1 MTRLSKG
8 LVGIATSQETLISG
22 GSGDGLETLGGR
34 KGATGSQ
41 PRWATSSFR
50 PMEHGRCLGGPAGK
64 DPRVPPLHCGAVRD
78 RGAAGLGPSVV
89 SFPRAP
95 SAGEPGLRGSPC
107 ARLVAPAPRAATS
120 SAHPGDQR
128 PARALGRRA
137 VCAPARCAATL
148 GAAGGPVR
156 FSSLHCC
163 LACRGRGSAPEG
175 ARAAGQ
181 QRPRPGSALSRSR
194 LCRASAAQGAFGKGF
209 RGRSGSGLGRP
220 ARPLSLCAF
229 PRPAP
234 GPGACGGHSLPA
246 RQPDCVLS
254 QTRHG
259 ASDDVLDLPR
269 ASVSFPFIG
278 DSNSTYPSGGVRVK

>member
-107 ARLVAPAPRAATS
+107 ARPVAPAPRAATS
-120 SAHPGDQR
+120 SAHTGDQR
-128 PARALGRRA
+128 PARALGRWA

-156 FSSLHCC
+156 FSPLHC
-163 LACRGRGSAPEG
+163 R
-175 ARAAGQ
+175 
-181 QRPRPGSALSRSR
+181 
-194 LCRASAAQGAFGKGF
+194 SAAQLAGGAAPLR
-209 RGRSGSGLGRP
+209 RGPGRP
-220 ARPLSLCAF
+220 DSSARVPVLPC
-229 PRPAP
+229 
-234 GPGACGGHSLPA
+234 PGAGCAGRA
-246 RQPDCVLS
+246 
-254 QTRHG
+254 
-259 ASDDVLDLPR
+259 LPR
-269 ASVSFPFIG
+269 A
-278 DSNSTYPSGGVRVK
+278 PSGKAFADALGSGTEPASGAPPVPSRSAPLPALLLALGPVGATHCPRGSQTVSCRGPAAEPRTMCSTSPGPQFPSLS

>member
-156 FSSLHCC
+156 FSPLHCC

-181 QRPRPGSALSRSR
+181 QWPDSSAPSRFCPVQEPAVPGERCPGRLRERLSWTLWVRPRAPRPSPLALRLSPPGSWPWGLWGPLIACEAARLPGAR
-194 LCRASAAQGAFGKGF
+194 LCPVADPPQS
-209 RGRSGSGLGRP
+209 LGR
-220 ARPLSLCAF
+220 CA
-229 PRPAP
+229 
-234 GPGACGGHSLPA
+234 
-246 RQPDCVLS
+246 
-254 QTRHG
+254 
-259 ASDDVLDLPR
+259 
-269 ASVSFPFIG
+269 
-278 DSNSTYPSGGVRVK
+278 

>member
-34 KGATGSQ
+34 KGATSSQ

-50 PMEHGRCLGGPAGK
+50 LMEHGRCLGGPAGK

-107 ARLVAPAPRAATS
+107 TRLVAPAPRAATS

-156 FSSLHCC
+156 FSPLHCC
-163 LACRGRGSAPEG
+163 
-175 ARAAGQ
+175 
-181 QRPRPGSALSRSR
+181 
-194 LCRASAAQGAFGKGF
+194 SAAQLAGGAAPPR
-209 RGRSGSGLGRP
+209 RGPGRPDSSGRTATPASRFCPVQEPAVPGERCPGRLRERLSRTLWVRPRAPRPSPLALRLSPPGSWPWGLWGPLIAREAARLCPVADPPRSLGR
-220 ARPLSLCAF
+220 CA
-229 PRPAP
+229 
-234 GPGACGGHSLPA
+234 
-246 RQPDCVLS
+246 
-254 QTRHG
+254 
-259 ASDDVLDLPR
+259 
-269 ASVSFPFIG
+269 
-278 DSNSTYPSGGVRVK
+278 

>member
-1 MTRLSKG
+1 M
-8 LVGIATSQETLISG
+8 
-22 GSGDGLETLGGR
+22 GGR

-50 PMEHGRCLGGPAGK
+50 PMERGRCLGGPAGK

-107 ARLVAPAPRAATS
+107 TRLVAPAPRAATS

-148 GAAGGPVR
+148 GAAGGPVC
-156 FSSLHCC
+156 FSPLHCR

-181 QRPRPGSALSRSR
+181 QRPDSN
-194 LCRASAAQGAFGKGF
+194 
-209 RGRSGSGLGRP
+209 
-220 ARPLSLCAF
+220 ARVPVLPC
-229 PRPAP
+229 
-234 GPGACGGHSLPA
+234 PGAGCAGRA
-246 RQPDCVLS
+246 
-254 QTRHG
+254 
-259 ASDDVLDLPR
+259 LPR
-269 ASVSFPFIG
+269 A
-278 DSNSTYPSGGVRVK
+278 PSGKAFADALGQASGAPPVPSRSAPFPALLLALGPVGATHCLRGSQTVSCHRPAAEPRTMCSTSPGPQFPSLS

>member
-50 PMEHGRCLGGPAGK
+50 PMEHGRCLGGPTGK

-107 ARLVAPAPRAATS
+107 ARLVASAPRAATS

-156 FSSLHCC
+156 FSPLHCC

-181 QRPRPGSALSRSR
+181 QRLDSN
-194 LCRASAAQGAFGKGF
+194 
-209 RGRSGSGLGRP
+209 
-220 ARPLSLCAF
+220 ARVPVLPC
-229 PRPAP
+229 
-234 GPGACGGHSLPA
+234 PGAGCAGRA
-246 RQPDCVLS
+246 
-254 QTRHG
+254 
-259 ASDDVLDLPR
+259 LPR
-269 ASVSFPFIG
+269 A
-278 DSNSTYPSGGVRVK
+278 PSGKAFVDALDQASGAPPVPSRSAPFLALLLALGPVGATHCPRGSQTPWGPTVSCRGPAAEPRTMCSTSPGPQFPSLS

>member
-1 MTRLSKG
+1 MRPPRGSRAQSSHLFCAPWG
-8 LVGIATSQETLISG
+8 PATCPSA
-22 GSGDGLETLGGR
+22 
-34 KGATGSQ
+34 GATGCLRACQMRGDPGS
-41 PRWATSSFR
+41 
-50 PMEHGRCLGGPAGK
+50 GRGTCALLTLA
-64 DPRVPPLHCGAVRD
+64 L
-78 RGAAGLGPSVV
+78 LLSL
-89 SFPRAP
+89 
-95 SAGEPGLRGSPC
+95 PG
-107 ARLVAPAPRAATS
+107 ARLR
-120 SAHPGDQR
+120 PGGGQG
-128 PARALGRRA
+128 GRTA
-137 VCAPARCAATL
+137 
-148 GAAGGPVR
+148 
-156 FSSLHCC
+156 
-163 LACRGRGSAPEG
+163 
-175 ARAAGQ
+175 AAGQ

-246 RQPDCVLS
+246 RQPDSLGPDCVLS
-254 QTRHG
+254 RTRRR